1 MEEKDGKER
10 GRSRRNSL
18 DHRGWKYGLHERTMA
33 RKTRCEPVGVRFL
46 EVDDGGGDGGGGTA
60 SGGGSRPKKERRKHP
75 AISKSLLLSTF
86 QKLTTTTT
94 TASGET
100 LMVSMSKIRK
110 WDRSSSE
117 HVTTRKA
124 ESAASRRNTKKQ
136 NVPYG
141 YEK

>member
-60 SGGGSRPKKERRKHP
+60 SGGVESEKEKEKEKERRK
-75 AISKSLLLSTF
+75 
-86 QKLTTTTT
+86 
-94 TASGET
+94 ET
-100 LMVSMSKIRK
+100 HGVGGARDKNTLKIRFITFPL
-110 WDRSSSE
+110 RFRGG
-117 HVTTRKA
+117 TTKGR
-124 ESAASRRNTKKQ
+124 
-136 NVPYG
+136 PG
-141 YEK
+141 